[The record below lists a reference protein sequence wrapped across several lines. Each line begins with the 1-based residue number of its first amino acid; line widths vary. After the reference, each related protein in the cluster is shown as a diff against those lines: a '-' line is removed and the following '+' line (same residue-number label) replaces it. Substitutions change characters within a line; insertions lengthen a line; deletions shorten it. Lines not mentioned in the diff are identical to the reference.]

1 MDFIIRYCHMFAS
14 FLFAFL
20 NSIYYWVPAYGIEWI
35 TIIVVITIIGV
46 GVGKK
51 YEQKKQ
57 QDEQFDFGTPLK

>member
-1 MDFIIRYCHMFAS
+1 MDFIIRYFHMLAS

-20 NSIYYWVPAYGIEWI
+20 NNIYYWVPAYGIEWFL
-35 TIIVVITIIGV
+35 IIVVITIIGV